1 MRDDAAL
8 IRFDLSNKYF
18 RIIIH
23 VLVWLAMLAFPFIL
37 DTSENRSWHDLFF
50 DSKNYWFRL
59 RFISYFYWIAL
70 FYINIYLLVPYL
82 FNRKKYI
89 YFSVA
94 ALAMYALCIFCDSRL
109 FVLLNIPVHFST
121 WITAY
126 IKLPAFLL
134 TMAASTMYIMIAD
147 RIKEELRSSET
158 DKENLKSELSF
169 LRSQISPHFIFNILN
184 NIAAM
189 VRLKSE
195 ELEPTVMKLSGLMQY
210 MLYNTDD
217 DRVSL
222 AVEAEYLKSY
232 IDLQKHRF
240 GTRVNVQVTFE
251 ILDHEK
257 QIEPML
263 LIPFVENAFKH
274 GIGVI
279 ENPTIIVVLKADN
292 RKLNF
297 SVINNFNDIDN
308 KQKDSSSGIGIV
320 NVTRRLQLLY
330 GDRHKLSI
338 QKKETCF
345 TVSLSLD
352 LDPNELH
359 SS

>member
-1 MRDDAAL
+1 MRDDTAL
-8 IRFDLSNKYF
+8 IRLNLSNKYF
-18 RIIIH
+18 RVSIH

-37 DTSENRSWHDLFF
+37 DIKQTSSWGDLFF
-50 DSKNYWFRL
+50 DSKNYWYRL
-59 RFISYFYWIAL
+59 RFLSYFYWIGL
-70 FYINIYLLVPYL
+70 FYVNTCLLVPHF
-82 FNRKKYI
+82 FNKSKYI
-89 YFSVA
+89 YFLLSAIV
-94 ALAMYALCIFCDSRL
+94 LYAGSILYDYSL
-109 FVLLNIPVHFST
+109 FLLLHIPSPFNPLFA
-121 WITAY
+121 AY

-134 TMAASTMYIMIAD
+134 TMAASTMYILIAD
-147 RIKEELRSSET
+147 RIKEELRSSER

-195 ELEPTVMKLSGLMQY
+195 DLEPTVMKLSGLMQY

-217 DRVSL
+217 DKVTL
-222 AVEAEYLKSY
+222 EVETQYLKSY

-240 GTRVNVQVTFE
+240 GSRVNITTTFD
-251 ILDHEK
+251 IKDNQKL
-257 QIEPML
+257 IEPML

-279 ENPTIIVVLKADN
+279 DNPQIFVVLKADAHY
-292 RKLNF
+292 LEF
-297 SVINNFNDIDN
+297 SVINNFNDTDN

-330 GDRHKLSI
+330 GARQKLSI
-338 QKKETCF
+338 LKKEKCF
-345 TVSLSLD
+345 TVNLSI
-352 LDPNELH
+352 H
-359 SS
+359 F